1 MSRSIDIDESF
12 YDLSMVTLWY
22 FDPLP
27 LFQEKCCHCW
37 ECEDEERGDDKV
49 LVMREIKAQ
58 LSVGQETFRLD
69 GCTWC
74 LKVLF
79 PSTSTPLLTNSC
91 STSGAWVQVQV
102 KLHSLLLQLP
112 SVVTT
117 KTNRSQEMGSGNSD
131 LKISARFTSQRKLAM
146 KISSQDDVC
155 LKLLENTHT
164 LFFKDK

>member
-1 MSRSIDIDESF
+1 MIFPWLHFDTLI
-12 YDLSMVTLWY
+12 LSLY
-22 FDPLP
+22 SK
-27 LFQEKCCHCW
+27 KCCHCW
-37 ECEDEERGDDKV
+37 ECEDEERRDDKA

-58 LSVGQETFRLD
+58 LSVGQETFRLG

-91 STSGAWVQVQV
+91 STSCAWVQVQV

-164 LFFKDK
+164 LFYLPRHLAKLMW

>member
-1 MSRSIDIDESF
+1 MRAFMIFPWLHFDTLI
-12 YDLSMVTLWY
+12 LSLY
-22 FDPLP
+22 SK
-27 LFQEKCCHCW
+27 KCCHCW
-37 ECEDEERGDDKV
+37 ECGDEERRDDKA

-58 LSVGQETFRLD
+58 LSIGQETFRLD

-91 STSGAWVQVQV
+91 STLCACVQVQV

-131 LKISARFTSQRKLAM
+131 LKISARFTSQRKVAI
-146 KISSQDDVC
+146 KIISRNDVC
-155 LKLLENTHT
+155 MEHL
-164 LFFKDK
+164 

>member
-1 MSRSIDIDESF
+1 M
-12 YDLSMVTLWY
+12 
-22 FDPLP
+22 
-27 LFQEKCCHCW
+27 
-37 ECEDEERGDDKV
+37 
-49 LVMREIKAQ
+49 MREIKAQ
-58 LSVGQETFRLD
+58 LSVGQQTFRLD

-79 PSTSTPLLTNSC
+79 PSTSTTANRLTR
-91 STSGAWVQVQV
+91 AIQVQV

-117 KTNRSQEMGSGNSD
+117 KTNRSQEMKSGKSD
-131 LKISARFTSQRKLAM
+131 VKISARFTSQRKLAM

-164 LFFKDK
+164 LFLKDK

>member
-58 LSVGQETFRLD
+58 LSVGQQTFRLG

-79 PSTSTPLLTNSC
+79 PSTSTTANRLTR
-91 STSGAWVQVQV
+91 AIQVQV

-146 KISSQDDVC
+146 KINSRNDVC
-155 LKLLENTHT
+155 MEHL
-164 LFFKDK
+164 